1 MRKTHRPDP
10 TRQFGFDALLL
21 EADSTNHARRVEQA
35 NAHLPGTME
44 EALPFIWE
52 LLDEH
57 HAAMLAGRA
66 DEVMFCREEAHRLAV
81 KLNGGKAGILAD
93 EASPGCVLARET
105 SAAPGTVPAWG
116 QQGSFIVTVGAM
128 RVRIEIEGVFGL
140 FATSSF
146 WPSFSA
152 HAVDWSQ
159 PFISETGYRSFLG
172 VRGDPVPGL
181 TPDAFAVKV
190 IAEHVRTEMKGKLVA
205 IEDRYRPPAA

>member
-1 MRKTHRPDP
+1 MRKTHRTDP
-10 TRQFGFDALLL
+10 TRQFGFDALLFD
-21 EADSTNHARRVEQA
+21 ADQANHARKMEQKY
-35 NAHLPGTME
+35 AHLPSTME
-44 EALPFIWE
+44 DAVPFLWE

-57 HAAMLAGRA
+57 HAAMVAGQA
-66 DEVMFCREEAHRLAV
+66 DETMWCREEARNLAV
-81 KLNGGKAGILAD
+81 HLNGGRAGILAD
-93 EASPGCVLARET
+93 ETSPGRVLARET

-181 TPDAFAVKV
+181 TPDAFAGKV
-190 IAEHVRTEMKGKLVA
+190 IAEHVRTERKGKLVA
-205 IEDRYRPPAA
+205 IEDRYRPPAT